1 MKHTLPIINLDNQWY
16 LMQGAHLHKIDKP
29 DSLDGTNVILT
40 DFNDAVF
47 GLETVSG
54 PVEHSAALI
63 EKRLRDIGLLDG
75 PSKIIVHNTRKIGD
89 TATVLFTAI
98 PAESYADYFELVNR
112 QTDHCLVVPVLSVLA
127 KQIDPT
133 QAEGQVIVFHHNRE
147 FDLLIVKDKR
157 IRKVSRFTSFSTS
170 EDDVNSTLDSL
181 AEEINIQN
189 NELSGTIKSIKW
201 LSFLE
206 QKDELSVLPKKL
218 NALTNIDVIEGAHTD
233 VIYQD
238 KEYKTSLHQFFNNI
252 KVADSAN
259 DSTSQILYKSEKLLP
274 LVSVMFLAIIISLV
288 GVMWKWNN
296 QISNIEQELSQSNQ
310 SQLEADIA
318 MIKSDL
324 AKSNRQFENN
334 RNAQKTSQWLYSLN
348 GIQSAPDPKQLVD
361 DIGSALPE
369 DVQVTGISLDSR
381 KSPATVILDGVIEK
395 PLKLAMKDLENMSA
409 VLLKNGYKMLTN
421 SSIELNDN
429 NDFRMTLKVDYNDK

>member
-16 LMQGAHLHKIDKP
+16 LMHGAHLHKIDRP

-127 KQIDPT
+127 KQIDTT
-133 QAEGQVIVFHHNRE
+133 QTDGQVIVFHHNRE

-170 EDDVNSTLDSL
+170 DDDVNSTLDSI
-181 AEEINIQN
+181 AEEINTQN
-189 NELSGTIKSIKW
+189 NEVSGTIKSIKW

-206 QKDELSVLPKKL
+206 QKEKLSVLPRKL
-218 NALTNIDVIEGAHTD
+218 SALTNIDIIEGTHTD

-238 KEYKTSLHQFFNNI
+238 NEYKTSMYQFFNN
-252 KVADSAN
+252 VNAGDSAN
-259 DSTSQILYKSEKLLP
+259 DNTSQVLYKSEKLLP

-288 GVMWKWNN
+288 GVMWKWNS

-310 SQLEADIA
+310 TQLEADIDK
-318 MIKSDL
+318 IKSDL
-324 AKSNRQFENN
+324 AQSNRQFANN
-334 RNAQKTSQWLYSLN
+334 RNAQKTSQWLYNLN

-361 DIGSALPE
+361 DIGNALPD

-409 VLLKNGYKMLTN
+409 VLLNNGYKMLTN